1 MTERHARIGEI
12 EWAFWAAT
20 SFGLA
25 FKNIGEKKEEKKEV
39 LTRKEKKKRGAELK
53 VARRLG

>member
-1 MTERHARIGEI
+1 MGFLGCNK
-12 EWAFWAAT
+12 FWAAT

-39 LTRKEKKKRGAELK
+39 LTRKEKKKRGAEVK